1 MHAVHKVGHP
11 NLDQIA
17 MPTTQAQTIAPHW
30 EESTVCNRPAP
41 LAVHF
46 RPADT
51 GGLCLFIYSD
61 SCTSIYCCT
70 SSMCSLHSRSVI
82 VLFIATWAARK
93 SPIPMSDECDSWTHK
108 ARRAWRGSRGSHAL
122 AAYSQCSSQC
132 IGGPHHPAARGYHT
146 STCLMMCV
154 CVKAPHI

>member
-1 MHAVHKVGHP
+1 MWRVPGVFPGAYPAGCAKNSGAFFWRLSRLQCRHNDSAQSFTGVVHAVHKVGHP

-70 SSMCSLHSRSVI
+70 SSVCSLHSRSVI
-82 VLFIATWAARK
+82 VLFVATWAARK

-108 ARRAWRGSRGSHAL
+108 AR
-122 AAYSQCSSQC
+122 
-132 IGGPHHPAARGYHT
+132 
-146 STCLMMCV
+146 
-154 CVKAPHI
+154 

>member
-1 MHAVHKVGHP
+1 MVHAVHKVGRP

-70 SSMCSLHSRSVI
+70 SSVCTRARSLSYSSLHGLRVNHPFLCVMSATHGRIKPVEPGVDLVAAMPWQRTASAAANASEVLITLQLAVI
-82 VLFIATWAARK
+82 I
-93 SPIPMSDECDSWTHK
+93 
-108 ARRAWRGSRGSHAL
+108 RRHG
-122 AAYSQCSSQC
+122 
-132 IGGPHHPAARGYHT
+132 
-146 STCLMMCV
+146 
-154 CVKAPHI
+154 